1 MSKKPLKQQIRSVL
15 RWAGWVLLVQIIL
28 INISAALYADK
39 LTRYFENIPDNY
51 SNSSGNVFTKSWKL
65 FTGPRYAKPGIQH
78 FPVRPYD
85 TVKLVTKRGYMIDAW
100 YIQPDSVSKG
110 TVILFHGIGGTK
122 SLLMDEANDFLYM
135 GYDVL
140 LVDFRGHGNSSGYRT
155 TIGVKEAE
163 EVKLAFDFIKDK
175 GEKNIFLYGMSM
187 GAVAITR
194 AMHNY
199 KLQASGLIL
208 EAPFWSL
215 QTYLK
220 TRARQLGFPSQPF
233 AFFTT
238 FWIGVENGFGGFKHK
253 TARYV
258 KSIDCPVLYQWGT
271 LDEFV
276 DESEMNRIYGA
287 TPSKNKKLAVYN
299 GALHESLLRREPA
312 KWRNET
318 EQFLE
323 VNRK

>member
-1 MSKKPLKQQIRSVL
+1 
-15 RWAGWVLLVQIIL
+15 
-28 INISAALYADK
+28 
-39 LTRYFENIPDNY
+39 
-51 SNSSGNVFTKSWKL
+51 
-65 FTGPRYAKPGIQH
+65 
-78 FPVRPYD
+78 
-85 TVKLVTKRGYMIDAW
+85 
-100 YIQPDSVSKG
+100 
-110 TVILFHGIGGTK
+110 
-122 SLLMDEANDFLYM
+122 MDEANEFLFM
-135 GYDVL
+135 GYDVM

-163 EVKLAFDFIKDK
+163 DVKLAFDFIKNK

-194 AMHNY
+194 AMHDY
-199 KLQASGLIL
+199 KLQPSGLIL

-220 TRARQLGFPSQPF
+220 TRAGQLGFPSQPF
-233 AFFTT
+233 AFFTS

-271 LDEFV
+271 LDDFV
-276 DESEMNRIYGA
+276 NESEIKSIYGA
-287 TPSKNKKLAVYN
+287 TSSKNKKLAVYN

-318 EQFLE
+318 EQFLSA
-323 VNRK
+323 NRK